1 MACVGTTVPVH
12 TPLGTVGLPLY
23 PMSTA
28 TAFQHSNES
37 RDFPDTLS
45 VDENI
50 ADSEDEEES
59 DNDDDTPSGDIPSQD
74 VAIFREWLRNQ
85 RAAIHERIRASEIA
99 AGSSPDHDNDQTMG
113 DAPII
118 HSPREYQ
125 TELFERAKQ
134 KNIIAVLDTGTGK
147 TLIAVLLL
155 RYYVEQELEERHAG
169 KPHKLAFFLVDK
181 VALVHQ
187 QYRVLRAN
195 LDFDMDSFSGDSN
208 SPKYTQLFWDQ
219 ARENRTVVVCTAA
232 ILAHCLQHA
241 FIRMEQISL
250 LIFDEA
256 HHAKK
261 NHHYARIVKDFYAPL
276 DRCFEPPRI
285 LGLTASPVD
294 AKTEVSHAAAHLEGL
309 LHCEI
314 ATVADPEA
322 FKRACI
328 NKAVEHQLQYPRAH
342 EPFRTPLWQT
352 LYQLIGDNRDF
363 DKLFRYSNECTA
375 ILGRWCADRWWQ
387 MYLTKDVANTMAAR
401 VERQFSNVLSP
412 ELITILDARQR
423 AVEKAYQVV
432 EQHQFPDVVNDC
444 FHLSGKV
451 RTLIAY
457 LKEQFE
463 PKRDKC
469 VIFADQRRTVTLLA
483 DLLNQPGL
491 CLRDFRAGKLI
502 GSSGGASGDIG
513 MTLAEQKSNINRFR
527 HGEINCLVATSAG
540 EEGIDIPDC
549 NIVVRFDLSKT
560 AIQHIQSRGRARR
573 SDSKL
578 FHMVEI
584 GNTEHQESITQLQ
597 DSEYKLREFCSTL
610 PEDRLVLGSDYN
622 MDYHLSR
629 EKHLR
634 KYRVPSTGATLTYQG
649 SLTILA
655 NFVSSLPHPPDSPCP
670 TADYIIFNPGDGF
683 RCDVVL
689 PDTSPVRHALGC
701 IASSKQ
707 VAKCSAAFELC
718 LLLVKGKHLDENLRS
733 TFVKRLPAM
742 RNAQLAISSK
752 KRAEYPMKRK
762 PDAWS
767 NPDGSGAFFITVL
780 KLSDPGALGRRS
792 VPIALITRTPLP
804 RVADFPVFF
813 GYQRGSNVE
822 CLPLPGGI
830 MLSPDLV
837 DSLNHFTLR
846 IFKDVFS
853 KEYAF
858 EPAKMSYFFA
868 PLMQIHDWHWSSET
882 GHLKLIDW
890 ECVVRVQS
898 STEEESYENY
908 ASREFC
914 NRFVVDPH
922 DGSRKFFTAQA
933 RPDLQP
939 TDLQPCGVPTG
950 KQIKKAQQ
958 QGAAVDIWNFSVSLW
973 SKSRTRVSRDD
984 SLPVFEAEYIPH
996 RRNLLDKSDDEEE
1009 VQRQCFIIF
1018 QTLKLSPL
1026 PTDLAAMAFT
1036 LPAIIHRI
1044 ESNLIVLEFCKSIGL
1059 ELRPDLA
1066 LEAMTKDSDNTEDHS
1081 EQPINLQKGMGKN
1094 YERLEFLGDCFLKM
1108 STTIAI
1114 FSQRPDRD
1122 EFEYHV
1128 DRMILICNKNLFN
1141 TALDLKVQES
1151 IRSKAF
1157 SRRTW
1162 YPEGLELLKGKQNT
1176 SRLGKKGAG
1185 SGDHK
1190 LGDKSIADVCE
1201 ALIGAAYMTNYNQK
1215 NFNMAIQ
1222 AVTKFVNHEDHKVTS
1237 WGDYYSLYQIPDW
1250 QKGESRA
1257 VQLELARQVEKKL
1270 GYKFKYP
1277 RLLRSAF
1284 THPSYGFL
1292 YEKIPHY
1299 QRLEFLGDALI
1310 DMVCVDYLFHRFPE
1324 ADPQWLTEHKMAMV
1338 SNHFLGTLCVSLDLH
1353 QHLLAMNTDMQRWI
1367 TEYVITINQARTLAE
1382 DAAEKA
1388 GLSRNEYQRN
1398 FWVSERRPPKCLPDI
1413 VESYV
1418 GALFVDSGYDF
1429 GQVQMFFD
1437 EHILPYFKDMH
1448 LYDTFANDHPIIHLR
1463 DVMNDFHC
1471 RRWRVL
1477 SSDTDDELAEF
1488 SATKVVAVVM
1498 IHGVVRASR
1507 FADSGHYAKPKAAR
1521 SFLSDIQGMTI
1532 NEYKK
1537 TYNCTCSTKA
1547 GDADNVEDHATA
1559 A

>member
-1 MACVGTTVPVH
+1 MACVGTTVPMH
-12 TPLGTVGLPLY
+12 TPMGTVDMPLH
-23 PMSTA
+23 PISTA
-28 TAFQHSNES
+28 TAFQHSN
-37 RDFPDTLS
+37 DPPKFPDTVS
-45 VDENI
+45 EDENI
-50 ADSEDEEES
+50 VESEDEES
-59 DNDDDTPSGDIPSQD
+59 DNVNDTPTADVPSQD

-85 RAAIHERIRASEIA
+85 RAAVHEKMRASEMA
-99 AGSSPDHDNDQTMG
+99 GGSSPDEENDRTTR

-118 HSPREYQ
+118 TSPREYQ
-125 TELFERAKQ
+125 TELFERAKK

-147 TLIAVLLL
+147 TLIAALLL
-155 RYYVEQELEERHAG
+155 RYYVEQELEDRHAG

-187 QYRVLRAN
+187 QYRVLSAN

-208 SPKYTQLFWDQ
+208 SPKYTQTFWDE
-219 ARENRTVVVCTAA
+219 ARDNKTVVVCTAA

-276 DRCFEPPRI
+276 EKSFQPPRI

-314 ATVADPEA
+314 ATVADPGS
-322 FKRACI
+322 FMRACI
-328 NKAVEHQLQYPRAH
+328 NKAVEHQLEYPRAC

-352 LYQLIGDNRDF
+352 LHKLIGDNRDF
-363 DKLFRYSNECTA
+363 DKLFTYSNECTA
-375 ILGRWCADRWWQ
+375 VLGRWCADRWWQ

-401 VERQFSNVLSP
+401 VGRQFSKILLQES
-412 ELITILDARQR
+412 IAILDARQR
-423 AVEKAYQVV
+423 AVQKAYKVV
-432 EQHQFPDVVNDC
+432 EQHQFADVVNDC

-457 LKEQFE
+457 LQEQFE

-483 DLLNQPGL
+483 DLLNQPNL
-491 CLRDFRAGKLI
+491 CLRDFRAGTLI
-502 GSSGGASGDIG
+502 GSSGGACGDIG
-513 MTLAEQKSNINRFR
+513 MSLAEQKTNINRFR

-573 SDSKL
+573 PDSKL
-578 FHMVEI
+578 YHMIEI

-655 NFVSSLPHPPDSPCP
+655 NFVSTLPRPLDAPCP

-689 PDTSPVRHALGC
+689 PDASPVKHALGC
-701 IASSKQ
+701 IASTKQ
-707 VAKCSAAFELC
+707 VAKCAAAFEMC
-718 LLLVKGKHLDENLRS
+718 LLLIKGKHLDENLRS

-752 KRAEYPMKRK
+752 KRDIYTMKMK
-762 PDAWS
+762 PTAWS
-767 NPDGSGAFFITVL
+767 STDGSDSFFITIL
-780 KLSDPGALGRRS
+780 KLSDPDMLGRQS
-792 VPIALITRTPLP
+792 VPIALVTRVPLP
-804 RVADFPVFF
+804 RVANFPVFF
-813 GYQRGSNVE
+813 GSQRGSNVE
-822 CLPLPGGI
+822 CLPLPGDI
-830 MLSPDLV
+830 MLTPDLV
-837 DSLNHFTLR
+837 VSLNHFTLR

-868 PLMQIHDWHWSSET
+868 PLMQIHDWRWSSET
-882 GHLKLIDW
+882 SHLNLIDW
-890 ECVVRVQS
+890 ACVTRVQS
-898 STEEESYENY
+898 SAEEESYENH
-908 ASREFC
+908 ALQNFC
-914 NRFVVDPH
+914 NRFVIDPH

-933 RPDLQP
+933 RPDLRP
-939 TDLQPCGVPTG
+939 TNLQLPGVSTSR
-950 KQIKKAQQ
+950 QIKKAQQ
-958 QGAAVDIWNFSVSLW
+958 QGTVVDIWNFSVSLW
-973 SKSRTRVSRDD
+973 SKARTRISRDD
-984 SLPVFEAEYIPH
+984 NLTVFEAEYVPH
-996 RRNLLDKSDDEEE
+996 RRNLLDKSDDEEAN
-1009 VQRQCFIIF
+1009 QRKCFIVF
-1018 QTLKLSPL
+1018 QTLKLSAL
-1026 PTDLAAMAFT
+1026 PPDLAAMAFI
-1036 LPAIIHRI
+1036 LPAIIHRL
-1044 ESNLIVLEFCKSIGL
+1044 ESNLIVLEFCESIGL

-1081 EQPINLQKGMGKN
+1081 GQPINLQKGMGKN

-1176 SRLGKKGAG
+1176 SRLGKKDAG
-1185 SGDHK
+1185 SDGHS

-1201 ALIGAAYMTNYNQK
+1201 ALIGAAYMTTYNQK
-1215 NFNMAIQ
+1215 SFDMAIQ
-1222 AVTKFVNHEDHKVTS
+1222 AVTKFVNHRDHKVTS
-1237 WGDYYSLYQIPDW
+1237 WGDYYSLYHIPEW
-1250 QKGESRA
+1250 QKRESTEPHR
-1257 VQLELARQVEKKL
+1257 VLVGRIEKEL
-1270 GYKFKYP
+1270 GYRFNYP

-1292 YEKIPHY
+1292 YEGIPHY

-1338 SNHFLGTLCVSLDLH
+1338 SNHFLGYLCASLDLH
-1353 QHLLAMNTDMQRWI
+1353 RHLLAMNPEVQRSI
-1367 TEYVITINQARTLAE
+1367 AEYVTSVTQARILAE
-1382 DAAEKA
+1382 DAAEKV
-1388 GLSRNEYQRN
+1388 GLGRNEYQRN

-1413 VESYV
+1413 VESYI

-1429 GQVQMFFD
+1429 SQVQKFFD
-1437 EHILPYFKDMH
+1437 MHILPYFRDMH

-1477 SSDTDDELAEF
+1477 CSDTDDELAGF
-1488 SATKVVAVVM
+1488 SATKVVAVIM

-1507 FADSGHYAKPKAAR
+1507 FADSGRYAKPKVAR
-1521 SFLSDIQGMTI
+1521 SFLSDVQGMTM
-1532 NEYKK
+1532 NEYKG
-1537 TYNCTCSTKA
+1537 TYNCTCPAKSEDA
-1547 GDADNVEDHATA
+1547 GTIEDHATA